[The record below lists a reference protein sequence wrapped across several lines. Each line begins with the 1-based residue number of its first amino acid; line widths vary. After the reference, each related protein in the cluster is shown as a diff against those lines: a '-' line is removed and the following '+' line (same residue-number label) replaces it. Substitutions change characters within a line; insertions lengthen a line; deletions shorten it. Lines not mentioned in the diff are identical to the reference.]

1 MRFGC
6 INSRETRLATLH
18 ESLRRSLKRRRASM
32 QRRDALATGL
42 ALGGLAAPLVARAQ
56 QVFTLRLHSFS
67 SPTALDHTIH
77 LDRWAERVNQQS
89 QGRIVI
95 QSFPAMQLGGQPRDL
110 PQQLED
116 GVVDIIWTVPGFTPG
131 RFMGTEG
138 LEMPFMNTGRSA
150 TMSQAAFEYVSKNL
164 ADTEYRGIKI
174 ISIHSTDRALIH
186 TSRRPVRTLEDFRG
200 LRLRVAGRFIGEAVT
215 AMGAT
220 PVGIPLGGVYEAASR
235 NQVDGFLINWAITQP
250 FRLFEVSKYH
260 SEPPGVGLF
269 QGMLLTLMNQRSY
282 MRLPPELRAVI
293 DANSGA
299 ALSKQ
304 LGEAWDTQTQ
314 PAIDATRNAGGEI
327 IEIGPAEMAR
337 WRTAVAP
344 AYDAWMAEMTRRN
357 RNGRQLFDEI
367 LATTARFG
375 RVG

>member
-1 MRFGC
+1 M
-6 INSRETRLATLH
+6 H
-18 ESLRRSLKRRRASM
+18 RRAVI
-32 QRRDALATGL
+32 AGATAVLAS
-42 ALGGLAAPLVARAQ
+42 PLVARAQ
-56 QVFTLRLHSFS
+56 AQFTFRLHSFS
-67 SPTALDHTIH
+67 SPTALDHTLH
-77 LDRWAERVNQQS
+77 LDRWAERVAQQS
-89 QGRIVI
+89 NNRIRI
-95 QSFPAMQLGGQPRDL
+95 EMFPAMQLGGAPRDL

-116 GVVDIIWTVPGFTPG
+116 GVVDMIWTVPGFTPG

-138 LEMPFMNTGRSA
+138 LELPFMNTGRSA
-150 TMSQAAFEYVSKNL
+150 TMSAAAYEYVSRHL

-215 AMGAT
+215 ALGAT

-260 SEPPGVGLF
+260 SEPPGRGLF

-282 MRLPPELRAVI
+282 NRLPPDLRAVI

-299 ALSKQ
+299 ALSAQ
-304 LGEAWDTQTQ
+304 LGAIWDTQTQ
-314 PAIDATRNAGGEI
+314 PAIDAARGAGNEI
-327 IEIGPAEMAR
+327 IEIPDAEVAR
-337 WRTAVAP
+337 WRNAVAP
-344 AYDAWMAEMTRRN
+344 AYEAWMAEMTRRN
-357 RNGRQLFDEI
+357 RNGRQLFEEI
-367 LATTARFG
+367 QAITARHG
-375 RVG
+375 RPA